1 MEKYHSDP
9 RYRSLLHKAVRRGN
23 VDLVLTTSAL
33 LQSLGSKESRWYTGR
48 AAILTFEECWP
59 LGAELVFKRPYHS
72 KVAALVKVTQ
82 AQKAKDAAGLG
93 SMAYALSKE
102 DRSVLTGSMAE
113 KHIRIIANALE
124 RPDDFWD
131 WIRSRAKT
139 DNHNI
144 LLENATRIKKTGF
157 PWEKAFCLAGA
168 YLGIV
173 EGIPD
178 IKQSMPSDSPFP
190 YWIALDHQTPQ
201 GRRVLRDIARD
212 LHIQLPQLIWTFFYF
227 EGAITNSSLP
237 SKWWQMACDWRFRK
251 VGLKPEEAHLLWEPA
266 KIQVK
271 EALADDSRQLHN
283 DLYSWKL
290 SNLEQVEL
298 LKKQVGLYINRFD
311 GKKGDQLELF

>member
-1 MEKYHSDP
+1 MVKYHSDP

-33 LQSLGSKESRWYTGR
+33 LQNFGSKEKRWYTGR
-48 AAILTFEECWP
+48 AVILTFEECWP
-59 LGAELVFKRPYHS
+59 LGAKLVFKRRYHS

-93 SMAYALSKE
+93 SLAYALSKG
-102 DRSVLTGSMAE
+102 DRSVLTGLPDD
-113 KHIRIIANALE
+113 KHIRIITKALG

-131 WIRSRAKT
+131 WIRSRAKA

-144 LLENATRIKKTGF
+144 LLENATRIKKSGY
-157 PWEKAFCLAGA
+157 PWEKAFLLAGA

-173 EGIPD
+173 EGVPD

-190 YWIALDHQTPQ
+190 YWIALDQQTPQ

-212 LHIQLPQLIWTFFYF
+212 LHIQLPQLIWTCFYF
-227 EGAITNSSLP
+227 EGCITNSSLP

-251 VGLKPEEAHLLWEPA
+251 VGLRSEEAHLLWEPA
-266 KIQVK
+266 KIQVM

-298 LKKQVGLYINRFD
+298 LKKQVELYINCFD